1 MFSQDCEYYKKIL
14 NDHEIELRR
23 IHNVFN
29 QEIKELKKLKEI
41 QDMKMNNL
49 EMELNE
55 KEMKEYVLK
64 CILIKHYFITTK

>member
-1 MFSQDCEYYKKIL
+1 MDLQ
-14 NDHEIELRR
+14 
-23 IHNVFN
+23 

-55 KEMKEYVLK
+55 KEMKEYLLK